1 MLFFNKNRS
10 SDVEMRLRICRQ
22 NCVNT
27 QKCTFIKDKQEQE
40 RKQEQRSLTLTDESF
55 IELYS
60 ADGTNVCKKT
70 QAKS

>member
-1 MLFFNKNRS
+1 
-10 SDVEMRLRICRQ
+10 MRLRICRQ

-27 QKCTFIKDKQEQE
+27 QKCTFIEDKQEQK

-55 IELYS
+55 TELYS
-60 ADGTNVCKKT
+60 ADGTNICKKT